1 MGGYFS
7 LCREVCS
14 FFCVAQTTK
23 VFNMSKRLAT
33 KYKISRSL
41 GVNLW
46 GRAKDAFNVRN
57 YGPGQHGPAGKRPII
72 SDYGKQ
78 LRAKQQLKKYYGN
91 ITEKQFRRIYTE
103 AARRKGD
110 TGENLISLLESRLDA
125 VVYRANFAPTVFS
138 ARQLISHKHITVNG
152 KKVNIASYRVS
163 VGDVIEVKEKSR
175 QMPLIME
182 AVQVMEREVP
192 SYLDFNAK
200 NMSAKFLRLP
210 ILEDVPYPVVMEP
223 NLVVEFYS
231 R

>member
-1 MGGYFS
+1 MAG
-7 LCREVCS
+7 
-14 FFCVAQTTK
+14 
-23 VFNMSKRLAT
+23 KRLAT
-33 KYKISRSL
+33 KYKTSRTL

-46 GRAKDAFNVRN
+46 GRSKDSINVRN
-57 YGPGQHGPAGKRPII
+57 YGPGQHGPAGKKAII

-110 TGENLISLLESRLDA
+110 TGENLIALLESRLDS
-125 VVYRANFAPTVFS
+125 VVYRANFAPTVFA
-138 ARQLISHKHITVNG
+138 ARQLVSHKHILVNG
-152 KKVNIASYRVS
+152 KKINIASYQLK

-175 QMPLIME
+175 QIPLILE
-182 AVQVMEREVP
+182 SVQLMEREVP
-192 SYLDFNAK
+192 SYFEFDAK
-200 NMSAKFLRLP
+200 SMQAKFSRLP
-210 ILEDVPYPVVMEP
+210 KLEDVPYPVVMEP